1 MRRIRKWGVGGMFMA
16 WAATGAVA
24 GGAVV
29 QSDGSAAA
37 PSPGRQVRLAQG
49 PGLEDDAGKPAIW
62 PDENLLPRPPVLPA
76 PAPTQDA
83 AVMVDTSPAG
93 RGPGGSG
100 CRPVLASQLRFKIDN
115 DLASG
120 QDHGYSSGLMLEVA
134 GQLPAD
140 GAPSA
145 NGEGWLCPLWRLMG
159 GGSLPQTVS
168 FRLDQNLYTPKN
180 SRARYLL
187 TADRPYA
194 AVMMAGVAA
203 ERLSGGQHVRNEI
216 RLGWVGPSVR
226 GEASQNAVHKLINAP
241 HFYGWDNQ
249 LGDEPLIELAQYRVR
264 RWTLGQGSDLLGHWG
279 ARLGSLQTSAYA
291 GIEWRFGDDLRDDGG
306 SAPLR
311 PGAGEPAQVLWDQSS
326 GPRWTSFLT
335 LGARW
340 VGWDLTLDGN
350 LSRDSHSVERRPLVL
365 DGGAGVMV
373 QAGAWAGQL
382 MWVLRSKEFDGQ
394 QTLPSYGALQISY
407 RF

>member
-1 MRRIRKWGVGGMFMA
+1 MRQVWKWGVGGMFMA

-24 GGAVV
+24 GGDL
-29 QSDGSAAA
+29 QPDTSAAA
-37 PSPGRQVRLAQG
+37 QEPGAWAARLAQG
-49 PGLEDDAGKPAIW
+49 PGLEDDDGKPAIW
-62 PDENLLPRPPVLPA
+62 PDESLLPRPPVLPA
-76 PAPTQDA
+76 LEQEESVMADTPA
-83 AVMVDTSPAG
+83 VRG
-93 RGPGGSG
+93 GPGGSG
-100 CRPVLASQLRFKIDN
+100 CRPVQASQLRFKIDN

-134 GQLPAD
+134 GQLPDDGGFPAD
-140 GAPSA
+140 
-145 NGEGWLCPLWRLMG
+145 GEGWLCPLWRLMG
-159 GGSLPQTVS
+159 GGSLPRTVS

-194 AVMMAGVAA
+194 AVLMAGVAA
-203 ERLSGGQHVRNEI
+203 ERFSGGQHVRNEI

-264 RWTLGQGSDLLGHWG
+264 RWSLGRGSDLLGHWG
-279 ARLGSLQTSAYA
+279 ARLGTLQTSAYA
-291 GIEWRFGDDLRDDGG
+291 GMEWRFGDGLRDDGG

-311 PGAGEPAQVLWDQSS
+311 PGAGEPSQVLWDRSD
-326 GPRWTSFLT
+326 GPRWTGFLT

-350 LSRDSHSVERRPLVL
+350 LSRDSHSVHRRPLVL
-365 DGGAGVMV
+365 DGGAGVSV

-394 QTLPSYGALQISY
+394 QVLPSYGALQISY